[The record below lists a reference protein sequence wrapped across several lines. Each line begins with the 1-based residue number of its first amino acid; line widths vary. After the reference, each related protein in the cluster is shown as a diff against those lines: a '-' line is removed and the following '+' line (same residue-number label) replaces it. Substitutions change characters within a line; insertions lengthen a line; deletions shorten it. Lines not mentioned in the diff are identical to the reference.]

1 MWRYRCVSFAGRH
14 PKTNDSRVTAAQKG
28 AQALSG
34 GHAASHT
41 AGGGCTDSCITTSF
55 VPLWVS
61 WVMLCVGTW
70 PWRGSWWCVLV
81 GKTVPFH
88 PFYTSIIIFWH
99 SEHTWKKALALSTKN
114 NSRPVGKSS
123 SEDEFDWGNVIRLW
137 YGVGFAFGS
146 WRHKYNLHS
155 GLCWM
160 SYLSERTMITSTL
173 RADITNCKFSCHQRC
188 DFEKLV

>member
-1 MWRYRCVSFAGRH
+1 MREEAAGVEIQMCFLCRTPPENKCFTCHRCW
-14 PKTNDSRVTAAQKG
+14 KG

-34 GHAASHT
+34 GHAARHT
-41 AGGGCTDSCITTSF
+41 AGGGCIDSCITTSF

-99 SEHTWKKALALSTKN
+99 SEHTSKKTLALSTEN

-137 YGVGFAFGS
+137 YGVGFAFRS
-146 WRHKYNLHS
+146 WRHK
-155 GLCWM
+155 
-160 SYLSERTMITSTL
+160 
-173 RADITNCKFSCHQRC
+173 
-188 DFEKLV
+188 